1 MKSIKKL
8 VSHHPTIQ
16 LEVKFKGPQPVGFFY
31 FFIFFFGLE
40 EEEKKMALDR
50 LNNRN
55 ALLTIKLT

>member
-16 LEVKFKGPQPVGFFY
+16 LEVKFKGPQPVGFF
-31 FFIFFFGLE
+31 FFFGLE